1 MSPRRNR
8 PRGGAVKSAKAAR
21 NGIAANRDDEDRG
34 GRERFGLERT
44 EDWRGEEW
52 AVRQISGGAA
62 LKHYRCPGCDQEI
75 PPGVPHVVAW
85 PLLGDVDDRRH
96 WHRACWNARDRR
108 AARLQRS
115 RNAPRY

>member
-8 PRGGAVKSAKAAR
+8 PRGGGRSASGGAERA
-21 NGIAANRDDEDRG
+21 DRYG
-34 GRERFGLERT
+34 VERT

-52 AVRQISGGAA
+52 VVRQVGGGAA
-62 LKHYRCPGCDQEI
+62 GKHYRCPGCDQEI

-85 PLLGDVDDRRH
+85 AQHGPVDDRRH

-108 AARLQRS
+108 SARLQRS

>member
-8 PRGGAVKSAKAAR
+8 SRGGANSAKAASSVSAGR
-21 NGIAANRDDEDRG
+21 READDLE

-44 EDWRGEEW
+44 ETWRGEEW

-62 LKHYRCPGCDQEI
+62 TKRYRCPGCDQEI
-75 PPGVPHVVAW
+75 PPGVPHLVAW
-85 PLLGDVDDRRH
+85 PREGDVAERRH

-108 AARLQRS
+108 SARLQRS

>member
-8 PRGGAVKSAKAAR
+8 PRGGGRHPSQ
-21 NGIAANRDDEDRG
+21 DRG
-34 GRERFGLERT
+34 GDGGDRYGLDRRET
-44 EDWRGEEW
+44 WRGETW
-52 AVRQISGGAA
+52 VVRQIGGGSAA
-62 LKHYRCPGCDQEI
+62 KNYRCPGCDQEI

-85 PLLGDVDDRRH
+85 AEHGPVDDRRH

-108 AARLQRS
+108 TTRVQRS

>member
-8 PRGGAVKSAKAAR
+8 SRSGAAPSAKAAR
-21 NGIAANRDDEDRG
+21 TGTAASRDGD
-34 GRERFGLERT
+34 GRDGRPRYGLERT
-44 EDWRGEEW
+44 EEWRGEEW

-75 PPGVPHVVAW
+75 APGVPHVVVW
-85 PLLGDVDDRRH
+85 PLTGDVADRRH

-108 AARLQRS
+108 SARLQRS